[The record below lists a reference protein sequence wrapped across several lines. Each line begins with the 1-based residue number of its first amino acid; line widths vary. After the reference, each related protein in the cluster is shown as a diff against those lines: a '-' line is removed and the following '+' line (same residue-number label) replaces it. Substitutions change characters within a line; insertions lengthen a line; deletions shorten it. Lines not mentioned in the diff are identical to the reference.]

1 MSRIQMKELLEAG
14 VHFGHQTRRWNP
26 KMKPY
31 IFSTR
36 KNIHILDLQKTVAL
50 ANKAAEFITTSVT
63 EGKTVLFVGTKKQ
76 AKKAIAEQ
84 AARCGM
90 PYVNN
95 RWLGG
100 MLTNY
105 ATVRRSLNLM
115 LEIEGLETSGGLAQ
129 RPVKERMSL
138 TRRKEKLQANL
149 GGIRDMQGL
158 PDILFVVDTRKDTLA
173 VAEARRLNIPVVALV
188 DTNCDP
194 EEITYPIPAN
204 DDAIRAIAL
213 FCAIIADAVLEGQEY
228 RARQQEELEA
238 QAERAAVEGAQ
249 ADALAEKVAE
259 TGDGATAQ

>member
-1 MSRIQMKELLEAG
+1 MGRIQMKELLEAG

-36 KNIHILDLQKTVAL
+36 KNIHILDLQKTVNL
-50 ANKAAEFITTSVT
+50 ANKAAEFVQQQVAM
-63 EGKTVLFVGTKKQ
+63 GKQVLFVGTKKQ

-105 ATVRRSLNLM
+105 ATVRKSLDLM
-115 LEIEGLETSGGLAQ
+115 LEYEGMETSGALAQ
-129 RPVKERMSL
+129 RPVKERMRITKRL
-138 TRRKEKLQANL
+138 EKLRANL
-149 GGIRDMQGL
+149 GGIRDMGGL
-158 PDILFVVDTRKDTLA
+158 PDLLFVVDTRKDTLA
-173 VAEARRLNIPVVALV
+173 VQEARRLKIPVVALV

-194 EEITYPIPAN
+194 EEITHPIPAN
-204 DDAIRAIAL
+204 DDAIRAISL
-213 FCAIIADAVLEGQEY
+213 FCGFIAESVCEGREQFAKE
-228 RARQQEELEA
+228 QEELS
-238 QAERAAVEGAQ
+238 AQ
-249 ADALAEKVAE
+249 ADKVEQAEAQSAALTEKVAE
-259 TGDGATAQ
+259 Q